1 MAKKKKPQPTP
12 KTLSPNKYIRL
23 KGRALPIAACYVN
36 DDWQQKG
43 IACIVVARQHLSGN
57 YTTGQYLVD
66 TFCLGMKDAGTHFNI
81 IPEEL
86 EELID
91 QLPHCTEIT
100 YNEAH
105 NLIYGAI
112 AYAQEEADIEPHPDF
127 ELAQYLLEEDT
138 DDIPLI
144 EYEYGKDGK
153 PFLVAQTYLE
163 ASKYLPK
170 LQKRYGESLSYLI
183 LGDDY
188 DDHEDYE
195 NYDDYEDYDD
205 YEEMDN
211 EFDNDNQEKKMTKDP
226 SITSLQAQTVENL
239 LQVIKRMNQD
249 MKEVAALP
257 HTEYTYVHPEYPN
270 TLTLRHTEVEA
281 LYNPKHFYA
290 LPRKVIKQL
299 LALPR
304 ETLIEDLN
312 KVILYELGKICDITA
327 EEAYD
332 IASTPLTHSLFLL
345 GEFKATESLQIVLE
359 ICRQSHHSLDI
370 HFGDSRIETL
380 SPTLYQIARN
390 QTDQLLMFMKEP
402 GLDCVARYCV
412 AHAVTYIGIHE
423 PERKEEVTD
432 WFRQLLRFLIT
443 NLADTT
449 VYDATLVGLITSN
462 LLDLHTPE
470 LLPELKELYYSGKV
484 DFIYCGQYPAVE
496 ESMLEAQAPLDNY
509 TLLNIYQRY
518 KDHEQTWKR

>member
-23 KGRALPIAACYVN
+23 KGRALPIAACYIN

-66 TFCLGMKDAGTHFNI
+66 TFCLGMKDASAYFNI
-81 IPEEL
+81 IPKEL
-86 EELID
+86 KELID

-100 YNEAH
+100 YNEVH

-112 AYAQEEADIEPHPDF
+112 AYAQEEVDIEPHPNF

-153 PFLVAQTYLE
+153 PFFVAQTYLE

-188 DDHEDYE
+188 D
-195 NYDDYEDYDD
+195 NYDNYEG
-205 YEEMDN
+205 MDN
-211 EFDNDNQEKKMTKDP
+211 EFDYDKQEKKIDR
-226 SITSLQAQTVENL
+226 V
-239 LQVIKRMNQD
+239 

-257 HTEYTYVHPEYPN
+257 HTKYAYVHPEYPDI
-270 TLTLRHTEVEA
+270 LMIRHPEIKA
-281 LYNPKHFYA
+281 LYNPNHFYA

-304 ETLIEDLN
+304 KTLIEDLN

-332 IASTPLTHSLFLL
+332 VASAPLTHSLFLL

-359 ICRQSHHSLDI
+359 ICRQSHHSLNI

-380 SPTLYQIARN
+380 SSTLYQIARN
-390 QTDQLLMFMKEP
+390 QTDELLTFMKEP
-402 GLDCVARYCV
+402 GLDCLARYCV
-412 AHAVTYIGIHE
+412 AHAVTYIGINE
-423 PERKEEVTD
+423 PERKEEVID

-449 VYDATLVGLITSN
+449 VYDATLVGLITSD

-496 ESMLEAQAPLDNY
+496 KNMLEAQAPLDNY

-518 KDHEQTWKR
+518 KNHEQTWKR